1 MKRTTTS
8 PWISLPEAQKIL
20 DAPRDAV
27 LRLTNRGLIGSRQLP
42 GCRRSFL
49 RTDVLALAESSIR
62 PATVRSSQE
71 SKQCQLVAN

>member
-8 PWISLPEAQKIL
+8 PWVSLPEAQKIL

-27 LRLTNRGLIGSRQLP
+27 LRLANKGLIGSRQLP

-49 RTDVLALAESSIR
+49 PDR
-62 PATVRSSQE
+62 RSRD
-71 SKQCQLVAN
+71 C